1 MDQKEILSH
10 VDHTQL
16 KAFATWE
23 DIQKLCEEAIEYQ
36 TASVCIPP
44 CYIKRVH
51 DTYGEKINICTVVGF
66 PLGYSVTEAKAAET
80 KKALEDGASEVDMVV
95 NISDVKNGNYDAVQ
109 AEIAALKKITG
120 DKILKVIIETCYLTE
135 EEKIAMCK
143 AVTEA
148 GADYIK
154 TSTGFGTAGATL
166 EDIRLFRENI
176 GQDVKM
182 KAAGG
187 VKTVADMEAFLEA
200 GCDRIGT
207 SSAIK
212 LIHGCRR
219 SRILCKLIICR
230 LLHLGINGHTH
241 VFSILCRLICQRLD
255 RISRFVCNND
265 PCAVHRTKLFLISLL
280 QA

>member
-1 MDQKEILSH
+1 MDQKEILKH

-16 KAFATWE
+16 RAFATWE
-23 DIQKLCEEAIEYQ
+23 DIQKLCEEAIEYE

-51 DTYGEKINICTVVGF
+51 DTYGEKI

-143 AVTEA
+143 AVTAA

-176 GQDVKM
+176 GPDVKM

-207 SSAIK
+207 SSAIQ
-212 LIHGCRR
+212 LIQGEQT
-219 SRILCKLIICR
+219 S
-230 LLHLGINGHTH
+230 GY
-241 VFSILCRLICQRLD
+241 
-255 RISRFVCNND
+255 
-265 PCAVHRTKLFLISLL
+265 
-280 QA
+280 